1 MTEVL
6 LKKAEIML
14 HYLKEAEEVV
24 RRCGDILHAMQD
36 DPNSWPR
43 RRIKIE
49 GWNGVPEW
57 KPSDDV
63 YCDIVRQIKISAENE
78 LKHFKKHFAELE

>member
-6 LKKAEIML
+6 LEKATAML
-14 HYLKEAEEVV
+14 RHLKEAEEVV
-24 RRCGDILHAMQD
+24 TRCKCVLHAMQD

-57 KPSDDV
+57 KPDDDV
-63 YCDIVRQIKISAENE
+63 YCDIVRRIKISAENE
-78 LKHFKKHFAELE
+78 LERYKKHFAELE